1 MTNQSEGARDS
12 TNQSLPACNAQR
24 YKKRGAFISR
34 PFVCTTQQTRTQ
46 QTRTNTSSSSFF
58 IHSSDPVKHAT
69 IVRHQIGRKQAT
81 SKCMHRNITAAKHQE
96 CDAVLTANGRQ
107 RALQRTVVRQPRGTM
122 FVHKVRELDV
132 LRPQSVRIEVV
143 AAPLG
148 INVHGDPVFSRSIG
162 VVCVAHD
169 RRRVRVDDL
178 RQTVFGNDVVR
189 AAHQRVVRQQVR
201 YLVRLHQW
209 S

>member
-1 MTNQSEGARDS
+1 M
-12 TNQSLPACNAQR
+12 
-24 YKKRGAFISR
+24 
-34 PFVCTTQQTRTQ
+34 CTTQQTRTQ
-46 QTRTNTSSSSFF
+46 QTRTNTSSSFF

-69 IVRHQIGRKQAT
+69 IVRHQIGREQA

-148 INVHGDPVFSRSIG
+148 INVHGDSVFSRSIG

-189 AAHQRVVRQQVR
+189 AAHQRVARQQVR